1 MFTNILVAVDG
12 SEISIKTLETALT
25 EAKVWNAQ
33 LNVVYVLET
42 GLFDDVPADEKMEYI
57 QNLMEQQG
65 LNVFSYA
72 EKRCKEEGVTLNT
85 HLKKGHAGI
94 EIIDLAKSI
103 DADLIVLGSHA
114 KSDIEKILL
123 GSVTTHVVRHSPAS
137 TLVVR
142 L

>member
-33 LNVVYVLET
+33 LNVIYVLET

-57 QNLMEQQG
+57 RNLMEQQG

-72 EKRCKEEGVTLNT
+72 EKRSKEEGITLTT
-85 HLKKGHAGI
+85 HLKEGHAGV
-94 EIIDLAKSI
+94 EIVAAAKDL

-123 GSVTTHVVRHSPAS
+123 GSVTTHVVRHSPVS

>member
-33 LNVVYVLET
+33 LNVIYVLET
-42 GLFDDVPADEKMEYI
+42 GLFDDIPDDQKIEYI
-57 QNLMEQQG
+57 MNMQEQQG

-72 EKRCKEEGVTLNT
+72 EKRSEEEGITLKT
-85 HLKKGHAGI
+85 HLRKGHAGI
-94 EIIDLAKSI
+94 EIVAAAKDI

-123 GSVTTHVVRHSPAS
+123 GSVTTYVVQHSPVS

>member
-1 MFTNILVAVDG
+1 VFTNILVAVDG

-42 GLFDDVPADEKMEYI
+42 GLFDDIPADETMEYI
-57 QNLMEQQG
+57 RNMLEQQG

-72 EKRCKEEGVTLNT
+72 EKRCEEEGVALKT

-94 EIIDLAKSI
+94 EIIAAATDLS
-103 DADLIVLGSHA
+103 ADLIVLGSHA

-123 GSVTTHVVRHSPAS
+123 GSVTTHVVRHSHVS

-142 L
+142 A

>member
-42 GLFDDVPADEKMEYI
+42 GLFEDIPAAQNMEYI
-57 QNLMEQQG
+57 RNLLEQQG

-72 EKRCKEEGVTLNT
+72 EKRCAEEGVS
-85 HLKKGHAGI
+85 LKTQLRSGHAGI
-94 EIIDLAKSI
+94 EIIAAATEIS
-103 DADLIVLGSHA
+103 ADLIVIGSHA

-123 GSVTTHVVRHSPAS
+123 GSVTTHVVRHSTVS

>member
-42 GLFDDVPADEKMEYI
+42 GLFDDIPADERMEYI
-57 QNLMEQQG
+57 RNLLEQQG

-72 EKRCKEEGVTLNT
+72 EKRCEEEGITLKT
-85 HLKKGHAGI
+85 QLRKGHAGI
-94 EIIDLAKSI
+94 EIIAAATEMS
-103 DADLIVLGSHA
+103 ADLIVLGSHA
-114 KSDIEKILL
+114 KSDIDKILL
-123 GSVTTHVVRHSPAS
+123 GSVTTYVVHHSQVS

>member
-1 MFTNILVAVDG
+1 MFTNILVAADG

-42 GLFDDVPADEKMEYI
+42 GLFEDIPAAQNMEYI
-57 QNLMEQQG
+57 RNLLENQG
-65 LNVFSYA
+65 LNIFSYA
-72 EKRCKEEGVTLNT
+72 EKRCEEEGITLKT
-85 HLKKGHAGI
+85 HLRKGHAGI
-94 EIIDLAKSI
+94 EIIAEATEMN
-103 DADLIVLGSHA
+103 ADLIVIGSHA

-123 GSVTTHVVRHSPAS
+123 GSVTTHVVRHSTVS

>member
-57 QNLMEQQG
+57 RNLLEQQG
-65 LNVFSYA
+65 QNVFSYA
-72 EKRCKEEGVTLNT
+72 EKRSEEEGITLTT
-85 HLKKGHAGI
+85 HLKEGHAGV
-94 EIIDLAKSI
+94 EIIAAAKDL

-123 GSVTTHVVRHSPAS
+123 GSVTTHVVRHSPVS